1 MTHNSS
7 DKKNITRTLEI
18 ISCIQQGAGLNAVEL
33 ADRFQVS
40 KRTIYRDLS
49 VIRNSGLPV
58 RFDNL
63 ADGYR
68 ILPTSG
74 SFTIRRQITLEQIR
88 ECVLGLYCCPWFQ
101 VDGIRTIIEKTLALL
116 IDKLD
121 EAQRMRI
128 RRLQRACRFFSNRDI
143 ACSLQRD
150 ILQAVADSIMQRH
163 RIELL
168 IANNTKAISNLSSNP
183 QQLNG
188 ETWIEFSPHAIFY
201 ENDAWFISGQSND
214 GKSIS
219 CFNLA
224 CVSNAKLT
232 SKAFTSKR
240 GDQPSTTI
248 SQSQREQTNP
258 LTKRIRQWEND
269 QTVASSFYA

>member
-49 VIRNSGLPV
+49 VIRTSGLPV

-68 ILPTSG
+68 ILPTSE

-88 ECVLGLYCCPWFQ
+88 EFVLGLYCCPWFQ
-101 VDGIRTIIEKTLALL
+101 VDGTRTIIEKTLELL

-121 EAQRMRI
+121 ETQRVSI
-128 RRLQRACRFFSNRDI
+128 RRLQRACRFFSNHEA

-150 ILQAVADSIMQRH
+150 ILQAVADSIMRRH

-168 IANNTKAISNLSSNP
+168 VANHTKDIANLPHDP
-183 QQLNG
+183 QQLDE
-188 ETWIEFSPHAIFY
+188 ETWIEFAPHAIFY
-201 ENDAWFISGQSND
+201 ENEMWFISGQSD
-214 GKSIS
+214 GGESAS
-219 CFNLA
+219 CFNIA
-224 CVSNAKLT
+224 RISNAKLT
-232 SKAFTSKR
+232 TNAFSANR
-240 GDQPSTTI
+240 SDHNSDTI
-248 SQSQREQTNP
+248 SQSRRGPTNP
-258 LTKRIRQWEND
+258 LTERIRQWKNSPS
-269 QTVASSFYA
+269 VAS

>member
-1 MTHNSS
+1 MTHNPS

-88 ECVLGLYCCPWFQ
+88 EFVLGLYCCPWFQ
-101 VDGIRTIIEKTLALL
+101 VDGTRTIIEKTLELL

-121 EAQRMRI
+121 EAQRVSI
-128 RRLQRACRFFSNRDI
+128 RRLQRACRFFSNQET

-168 IANNTKAISNLSSNP
+168 VANDTKDVVKLPSEP
-183 QQLNG
+183 QQLDG

-201 ENDAWFISGQSND
+201 ENGAWFISGQSNG
-214 GKSIS
+214 GKSIA
-219 CFNLA
+219 CFNIA

-232 SKAFTSKR
+232 TNAFTSKR
-240 GDQPSTTI
+240 GDQTSATI
-248 SQSQREQTNP
+248 SQARRLQTNA
-258 LTKRIRQWEND
+258 LTESIRQWQNT
-269 QTVASSFYA
+269 QTVAGSV

>member
-88 ECVLGLYCCPWFQ
+88 EFVLGLYCCPWLQ
-101 VDGIRTIIEKTLALL
+101 IDGTRTIIEKTLELL

-121 EAQRMRI
+121 ETQRVSI
-128 RRLQRACRFFSNRDI
+128 RRLQRACRFFSNQET

-168 IANNTKAISNLSSNP
+168 VANDTKDIVNPPLDP
-183 QQLNG
+183 QQLDA
-188 ETWIEFSPHAIFY
+188 ETWIEFAPHAIFY
-201 ENDAWFISGQSND
+201 ENGAWFISGQRD
-214 GKSIS
+214 GGKSVS
-219 CFNLA
+219 CFNIA
-224 CVSNAKLT
+224 CISNAKLT
-232 SKAFTSKR
+232 TNAFTANRS
-240 GDQPSTTI
+240 DPSSATN
-248 SQSQREQTNP
+248 SQSRRVPTNP
-258 LTKRIRQWEND
+258 LSERIRQWQNS
-269 QTVASSFYA
+269 QTVASSI

>member
-1 MTHNSS
+1 MIHNSS

-63 ADGYR
+63 TDGYR
-68 ILPTSG
+68 ILPTPG

-88 ECVLGLYCCPWFQ
+88 EFVLGLYCCPWLQ
-101 VDGIRTIIEKTLALL
+101 VDGTKSIIEKTLELL

-121 EAQRMRI
+121 EAQRVSI
-128 RRLQRACRFFSNRDI
+128 RRLQRACRFFSNQET

-150 ILQAVADSIMQRH
+150 IIQAVADSIMQCH

-168 IANNTKAISNLSSNP
+168 VTNDTKDIANLPNDP
-183 QQLNG
+183 QQLG
-188 ETWIEFSPHAIFY
+188 EETWIEFAPHAIFY
-201 ENDAWFISGQSND
+201 ENGAWFISGQSND

-219 CFNLA
+219 CFNIA
-224 CVSNAKLT
+224 GVSNAKLT
-232 SKAFTSKR
+232 TNTF
-240 GDQPSTTI
+240 I
-248 SQSQREQTNP
+248 SQRSDQANATIPQSPRVQAHP
-258 LTKRIRQWEND
+258 LTERIRQWKNT
-269 QTVASSFYA
+269 QTVTSSV